1 MEKKKFSEAII
12 VGTEWAAR
20 LATLNLV
27 FILFSI
33 PLVTVIPS
41 LVALFEV
48 IRSWEKGNKK
58 TPVFKTFLY
67 EFRKNFWRS
76 YQVGLPLL
84 FISVVLIVD
93 IYYTTGQ
100 TSGGFLILRY
110 AIYTLTVLFSITAL
124 YSLPIFVQ
132 YKLPVYKV
140 YFLALTIG
148 LTQPFATLSMLL
160 TVAVVIGVNVFW
172 PALSFFFSISVIAM
186 IAFKMASHSLQKYDT
201 TEPVPSE

>member
-33 PLVTVIPS
+33 PLITLIPS

-58 TPVFKTFLY
+58 IPIFKTFFY
-67 EFRKNFWRS
+67 EFRKSFWHS
-76 YQVGLPLL
+76 YKVGLPLL
-84 FISVVLIVD
+84 LISVVLIVD
-93 IYYTTGQ
+93 IYYTAGQ
-100 TSGGFLILRY
+100 TSDGFLILRY
-110 AIYTLTVLFSITAL
+110 AIYTLTLLFSIMVL
-124 YSLPIFVQ
+124 YSFPIFVQ
-132 YKLPVYKV
+132 YKLPIYKV

-160 TVAVVIGVNVFW
+160 TVAVVIAVNVFW